1 MKKYI
6 LIFSAVLLL
15 MPFLAFAVT
24 AVESSGITL
33 EDLEVTDPGILP
45 TSNFYFLKSFVRG
58 VQRAV
63 TFNAVGRAELELKIV
78 NEKAA
83 ELKKVSE
90 NNVGDEGL
98 EKAIANY
105 KENTE
110 RLKSRFEALKETSE
124 NPNIDKL
131 LDKLAD
137 RTLKHEQ
144 LFEELKAKH
153 EALKDRIEDAKE
165 NLERTAADA
174 AERLDTVEKLKER
187 FQKAVE
193 NQREVNVKEIR
204 AVGVLDKI
212 EERVKND
219 EVKIKLSEV
228 KNELVKKFDE
238 RVNNRLI
245 APSAVPQLL
254 ETLPVTEAQKLR
266 ILEQVKKRTESGE
279 VKVQLENIEG
289 KVRAGVK
296 ASVRPV
302 PITETMARKWSVE
315 VKGGRFIP
323 SELKI
328 KKGDT
333 VVWTNRDSSPAWPAS
348 AIHPTH
354 QVYPGFDALKGL
366 NTGESYSFIFDKIGS
381 WKYHNHLSPSVT
393 GAIIVE

>member
-124 NPNIDKL
+124 NP
-131 LDKLAD
+131 
-137 RTLKHEQ
+137 
-144 LFEELKAKH
+144 
-153 EALKDRIEDAKE
+153 
-165 NLERTAADA
+165 
-174 AERLDTVEKLKER
+174 
-187 FQKAVE
+187 
-193 NQREVNVKEIR
+193 
-204 AVGVLDKI
+204 KI

-296 ASVRPV
+296 
-302 PITETMARKWSVE
+302 
-315 VKGGRFIP
+315 
-323 SELKI
+323 
-328 KKGDT
+328 D
-333 VVWTNRDSSPAWPAS
+333 
-348 AIHPTH
+348 
-354 QVYPGFDALKGL
+354 
-366 NTGESYSFIFDKIGS
+366 
-381 WKYHNHLSPSVT
+381 
-393 GAIIVE
+393 